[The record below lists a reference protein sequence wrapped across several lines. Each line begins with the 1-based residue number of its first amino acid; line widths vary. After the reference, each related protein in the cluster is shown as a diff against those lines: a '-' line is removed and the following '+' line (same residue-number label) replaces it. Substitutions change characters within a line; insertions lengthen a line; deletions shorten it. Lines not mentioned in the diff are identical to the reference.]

1 MFDATDVEVA
11 RRQHEYEMGIEDTG
25 EAAWD
30 SFYRAASNAVIA
42 RGWDEKFTG
51 GARINQTRGLD
62 GDDRE
67 TGYSI
72 DSAFD
77 AFSRGESVD
86 RYIAKVAHRR
96 AALGFAA

>member
-1 MFDATDVEVA
+1 MFDATDQEVA
-11 RRQHEYEMGIEDTG
+11 RRQHEYEMGIKDTG

-30 SFYRAASNAVIA
+30 RFYRAASNAVIA
-42 RGWDEKFTG
+42 RNWDEKFTG
-51 GARINQTRGLD
+51 GARVNQTRGLD

-77 AFSRGESVD
+77 AFSRGKTVEI
-86 RYIAKVAHRR
+86 YIGEVAKRR
-96 AALGFAA
+96 VELGL

>member
-1 MFDATDVEVA
+1 MFDATDLEVA

-30 SFYRAASNAVIA
+30 RFYRAASREVIA
-42 RGWDEKFTG
+42 RDWDEKFTG
-51 GARINQTRGLD
+51 GDRAGQTRGLD

-77 AFSRGESVD
+77 AFSKGFTVE
-86 RYIAKVAHRR
+86 RYIVSVKKKR
-96 AALGFAA
+96 AELGL